1 MKLIPK
7 RKKGEFY
14 RHMKI
19 IQINATYG
27 YASTGIIVKDIEH
40 MLLRQSHETGVVYQ
54 SADVAPCNGYR
65 MGNFLD
71 WKLHALHTR
80 FLGKQ
85 AYASKFETKRMLCW
99 LKKQKPDIVH
109 LHNLHSNY
117 INLNMLLD
125 FLAKEDIATVITL
138 HDCWFFTGK
147 CFHYVQSNCDK
158 WKTECC
164 HCPRNKMDVTSW
176 FFDASQNVYRDKKR
190 GFHKIP
196 RLTVVPCS
204 NWMEQQVRASFLQEK
219 NIVRIYNGVDL
230 DLFFPHE
237 TDLRTQYGLN
247 EKFLIFG
254 AANKWLALENK
265 KLFTSFLA
273 EMKEDERLV
282 LFGCT
287 DEMKEVL
294 KAYNKVLALGYI
306 KDRSIMSDWFATV
319 DMFANVTL
327 ADTLPT
333 VNMEA
338 AACGTPV
345 VTYAIGGSQ
354 ELVID
359 EETGYIVEP
368 GDEIAFLQAIAKV
381 KSKRIERE
389 RCRLFAASSFDKAKN
404 YLEYLKLYKKILS
417 GEENA

>member
-1 MKLIPK
+1 MKVL
-7 RKKGEFY
+7 
-14 RHMKI
+14 
-19 IQINATYG
+19 QINATYG
-27 YASTGIIVKDIEH
+27 FGSTGRNVMEMERYLQQNGH
-40 MLLRQSHETGVVYQ
+40 QSY
-54 SADVAPCNGYR
+54 VAWGSVTTEL
-65 MGNFLD
+65 GNPNHVRVGNWFD
-71 WKLHALHTR
+71 HKVHALLARIT
-80 FLGKQ
+80 GKQ
-85 AYASKFETKRMLCW
+85 GYYSRKATEKLCR
-99 LKKQKPDIVH
+99 KIEGISPDIIH

-117 INLNMLLD
+117 ICLPVLFN
-125 FLAKEDIATVITL
+125 FLEKYNYPVVITL

-287 DEMKEVL
+287 DEMKEVV